1 MKFSFLLCTLNRKVL
16 AINAIKS
23 ILNQTYDNYEIIV
36 VDQSSENSKDEYEKM
51 DNRIIYIHSEKTGLS
66 YNRDIGID
74 ISTGDYICLMDDD
87 ATYASDNLM
96 SIKKV
101 IDAKK
106 TDIICGMML
115 DPVSKEI
122 SLHGMKK
129 DSLIITQNNIMEYCS
144 SPSLVI
150 NSKYAKELKFDDNF
164 GVGRRWGC
172 AEEVDLVLRALY
184 KGAIA
189 YYDPSIIVY
198 HPSVDKRSLK
208 VEKAAAY
215 SLGYGACCAKHYIK
229 YGNIE
234 MRKYYRV
241 AIVKHVAA
249 YLLYLISN
257 DSKMKEMY
265 RVNLRNKHLGY
276 KEYCMYIREEAESN
290 EW

>member
-36 VDQSSENSKDEYEKM
+36 VDQSSENSKDEYEIIDK
-51 DNRIIYIHSEKTGLS
+51 RIIYIHSEKRGLS
-66 YNRDIGID
+66 YNRNIGID

-87 ATYASDNLM
+87 ATYAPNNLIN
-96 SIKKV
+96 IKKT
-101 IDAKK
+101 IDAKNA
-106 TDIICGMML
+106 DIVCGMML
-115 DPVSKEI
+115 DPISKEI

-129 DSLIITQNNIMEYCS
+129 NSLIIKQNNIMEYCS

-150 NSKYAKELKFDDNF
+150 SSKYAKQLKFDDDF

-189 YYDPSIIVY
+189 YYDPSIIVF
-198 HPSVDKRSLK
+198 HPSVNKKSLK

-229 YGNIE
+229 YGNTE

-241 AIVKHVAA
+241 AIIKHVAA
-249 YLLYLISN
+249 YLFYFISH

-265 RVNLRNKHLGY
+265 QVNLKNKHLGY
-276 KEYCMYIREEAESN
+276 REYCMYIGKGTESN
-290 EW
+290 E